1 MAIPV
6 DPMTPNF
13 ANMDLD
19 SLAQMLMGDQ
29 QAAAQAEALRRQLTR
44 ADDMTKTN
52 YSQIKGDPYGY
63 QSLFGGVRDVLSNVQ
78 GTRQQQRLEP
88 QLEDAQARM
97 GMGKT
102 NFGLYKQYKLE
113 EEAKRKQKVEA
124 AKQAQEQANW
134 KKTYE
139 GMASPETFANPDG
152 SEPIQVY
159 LTKDRGYVDANRNPV
174 DLTGK
179 VPYES
184 PTSRSGRTY
193 TPAAVNKAWFES
205 VNRLS
210 AGHSLITAAAGIPD
224 EDKATLDDN
233 TDILGNLLISAVTPD
248 FLDQFVQSNRN
259 LSAETQN
266 FLRQL
271 NMMDAET
278 RHKLFGAA
286 LTDNESASAKTILAQ
301 INDIGFTRALDQVVL
316 EMEKALSTARNAD
329 YVSGHRRTDQWL
341 KDNNIPLDAY
351 VKRKGAPKGSAG
363 DSEFIEKADALV
375 PEDMRGHFNA
385 MSYED
390 QQAWLQLQ
398 EAKQQQAGG
407 GGQ

>member
-6 DPMTPNF
+6 DPMVPNLD
-13 ANMDLD
+13 NMDLD
-19 SLAQMLMGDQ
+19 SLAKMLAGDQ

-88 QLEDAQARM
+88 QLEDAQGRM
-97 GMGKT
+97 GLGKT
-102 NFGLYKQYKLE
+102 NFELYKQKQLE
-113 EEAKRKQKVEA
+113 DEATRRQTVEA
-124 AKQAQEQANW
+124 AKRAQEQANW

-139 GMASPETFANPDG
+139 GMTSPETFANPDG

-210 AGHSLITAAAGIPD
+210 AGHSLLAAAAELPD
-224 EDKATLDDN
+224 TDKAVLDSN
-233 TDILGNLLISAVTPD
+233 TDILGNLIISAITPD
-248 FLDQFVQSNRN
+248 VFDQFVQSNRN
-259 LSAETQN
+259 LSAKTQN

-286 LTDNESASAKTILAQ
+286 LTNSENASSKMILAQ

-316 EMEKALSTARNAD
+316 EMEKALSIARNAD
-329 YVSGHRRTDQWL
+329 YVSGLHRTDQWL

-351 VKRKGAPKGSAG
+351 TKRKGAPKGSAG
-363 DSEFIEKADALV
+363 DSEFLEKANTLV
-375 PEDMRGHFNA
+375 PEDKRSYFNA